1 MDRSLTLG
9 TLAFAL
15 TLALATPQV
24 HADTKP
30 APTASPAAAAS
41 AADTPSKTPHNATFV
56 LPAGWSQKAE
66 GAAMIL
72 TPPEADGSRIAIM
85 DSSAKTADE
94 AVEEGWKLLKLSP
107 KFLVAN
113 DAAPKDGWEQRRF
126 YDYDVPANAKR
137 AVFAGAFRR
146 GAKFTVLVADV
157 DQAIAEKRA
166 SQFGKIQQRLQP
178 ADYKRET
185 FKGRTAHKFDD
196 ARLKQVADF
205 VEHMRSEYD
214 VPGVAIGIVQ
224 DGKVVMAQGFGVRAL
239 GKPEKGSGLN
249 GILDDTGTTQVAAS
263 LNNYI
268 NGFSPNVR
276 SIMERFGFGEQI
288 ARMAEKDLLYLVIKK
303 FANVDLSPERVDP
316 VQMGYVFEEL
326 IRIGTEQPN
335 EEPGNIAPR
344 VRSSASK

>member
-137 AVFAGAFRR
+137 C
-146 GAKFTVLVADV
+146 
-157 DQAIAEKRA
+157 
-166 SQFGKIQQRLQP
+166 
-178 ADYKRET
+178 
-185 FKGRTAHKFDD
+185 
-196 ARLKQVADF
+196 
-205 VEHMRSEYD
+205 
-214 VPGVAIGIVQ
+214 
-224 DGKVVMAQGFGVRAL
+224 
-239 GKPEKGSGLN
+239 
-249 GILDDTGTTQVAAS
+249 
-263 LNNYI
+263 
-268 NGFSPNVR
+268 
-276 SIMERFGFGEQI
+276 
-288 ARMAEKDLLYLVIKK
+288 
-303 FANVDLSPERVDP
+303 
-316 VQMGYVFEEL
+316 
-326 IRIGTEQPN
+326 
-335 EEPGNIAPR
+335 
-344 VRSSASK
+344 SSWPTPCST